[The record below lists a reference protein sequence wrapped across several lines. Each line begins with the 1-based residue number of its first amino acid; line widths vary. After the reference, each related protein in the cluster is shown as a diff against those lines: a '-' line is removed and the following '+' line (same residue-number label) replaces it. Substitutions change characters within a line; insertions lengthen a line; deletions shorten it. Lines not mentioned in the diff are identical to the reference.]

1 MVWVKLFHSLSEA
14 KDRLA
19 ESRPQLLEV
28 SNVRICLVLRGDQL
42 FAVSNKCTHNGESL
56 SKGKVNFAN
65 EIVCPWHGYQYRPHD
80 GQSPPPFKEKVCTY
94 DVLVLFG
101 KVYVN
106 PSPYPEGTARPPAVF
121 EPAAFQSPVN
131 PS

>member
-65 EIVCPWHGYQYRPHD
+65 EIVCPWHGYQFNLKTGREYQQRSSDLETFPIKIETD
-80 GQSPPPFKEKVCTY
+80 G
-94 DVLVLFG
+94 
-101 KVYVN
+101 VYI
-106 PSPYPEGTARPPAVF
+106 GL
-121 EPAAFQSPVN
+121 
-131 PS
+131 